1 MQLKFIK
8 IARVINSIFLYPL
21 IAQVSPDTHE
31 IVVDVSTPPQ
41 ISHSI
46 TMRALQM
53 AKIWE

>member
-8 IARVINSIFLYPL
+8 IAPVINSIFLYPL